1 MFLHTFLFPGCP
13 REAPETLPGRFRE
26 APRSTREAPG
36 KHREA
41 SGTLSWPT
49 CTSEPINFKK
59 YKKTNNVFAYFFVPG
74 KPPGSTRD
82 ASERFPGRPRE
93 ALGRHPVSLVPC
105 LLSLSLYLVSRSCC
119 LLFCMASA
127 CDKCFPV
134 PSRRQVSF
142 ARQYAA

>member
-1 MFLHTFLFPGCP
+1 MFLHTFLFPGSP
-13 REAPETLPGRFRE
+13 REASETLPGRFRE

-59 YKKTNNVFAYFFVPG
+59 YQKTLVFAYLFVPG

-82 ASERFPGRPRE
+82 ASERFPGRPSGGTRSRLCLAFSPSLFISCL
-93 ALGRHPVSLVPC
+93 ALVVSCSAWRRHAINAFPSPPE
-105 LLSLSLYLVSRSCC
+105 
-119 LLFCMASA
+119 
-127 CDKCFPV
+127 DKLMN
-134 PSRRQVSF
+134 
-142 ARQYAA
+142 